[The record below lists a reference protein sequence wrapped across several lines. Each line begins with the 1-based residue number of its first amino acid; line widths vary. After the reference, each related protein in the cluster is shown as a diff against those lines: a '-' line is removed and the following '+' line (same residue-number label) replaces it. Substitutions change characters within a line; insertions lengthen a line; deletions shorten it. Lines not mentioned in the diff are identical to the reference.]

1 MKQLSIGLAD
11 CDPLQEGLAVMSEY
25 LVDALTPNRLRTLA
39 GRVIA
44 GEAVKQGGDFQE
56 IFRLLTLTYNFSSE
70 RAFNI
75 TSRIMQGGG
84 FLKDIIY
91 LKGLVDL
98 RKHLQE
104 GGDYESL
111 LTGKFALKHTKIIEE
126 LTDRKV
132 LKTGTLRPSYLLNEE
147 SAKRIKLIRDGLP
160 ISQMITK

>member
-1 MKQLSIGLAD
+1 
-11 CDPLQEGLAVMSEY
+11 
-25 LVDALTPNRLRTLA
+25 
-39 GRVIA
+39 
-44 GEAVKQGGDFQE
+44 
-56 IFRLLTLTYNFSSE
+56 
-70 RAFNI
+70 
-75 TSRIMQGGG
+75 
-84 FLKDIIY
+84 
-91 LKGLVDL
+91 LVDL
-98 RKHLQE
+98 RKYLQE